1 MAKSGLPNIL
11 FLGIDSLRRDHMSGY
26 GYPRL
31 TSPHM
36 DKIAAGGVLFEDA
49 FSPHIPTT
57 PGYANMLTGLD
68 VFGTDRVSLR
78 EPGPISDEI
87 PTLPEILRGAGYVS
101 EGIGLDDRLCKGF
114 DAYHG
119 FAGGW
124 GGWESRPLR
133 KAEELN
139 AVALPILERL
149 SAGERPW
156 LLFLRHMDPHSP
168 YLPPAPYD
176 RMFYQGDE
184 CAPGNDSMQPVWDFK
199 PFAEYFKS
207 WMPPGLTDKDWVI
220 AQYDGEIA
228 YMDACIAQL
237 LTKLDQLGVAGDT
250 LVVITSDH
258 GETLYDHGCWFDHH
272 SMYDPTLVVPLIW
285 RWPGHL
291 PEGRRVRGMCT
302 LYDIVPSLLEL
313 IGVETP
319 HHFDGRSLWELLRGE
334 RVANYS
340 EIFITECTW
349 MRKHGVRT
357 QEWKYIEALE
367 PDFHGFPPREL
378 YNLINDPLE
387 NCNIIERE
395 PEIADALQKR
405 MMAHIGRREAET
417 GRPHPIQRWEL
428 GLELSIGGVAQAEKL
443 QAKDEKE

>member
-1 MAKSGLPNIL
+1 MANSSRPNIL
-11 FLGIDSLRRDHMSGY
+11 FFGIDSLRRDHMSGY

-31 TSPHM
+31 TSPHL
-36 DKIAAGGVLFEDA
+36 DKLAAGGVLFEDA

-78 EPGPISDEI
+78 EPGPIMDEVA
-87 PTLPEILRGAGYVS
+87 TLPEILKAAGYVCES
-101 EGIGLDDRLCKGF
+101 IGLDDRLCKGF
-114 DAYHG
+114 DQYHG

-124 GGWESRPLR
+124 GGWDSRPLR

-149 SAGERPW
+149 AAGDEPW

-168 YLPPAPYD
+168 YLPPEPFD

-184 CAPGNDSMQPVWDFK
+184 CAPGNDSMQPVWVFK

-207 WMPPGLTDKDWVI
+207 WMPPGITDKDWVI

-228 YMDACIAQL
+228 YMDVCIAQL
-237 LTKLDQLGVAGDT
+237 LTKLERLGVAEDT
-250 LVVITSDH
+250 LIVITADH

-285 RWPGHL
+285 NWPGHL
-291 PEGRRVRGMCT
+291 PEGKRVRGMCT
-302 LYDIVPSLLEL
+302 LYDIVPSLLDL
-313 IGVETP
+313 IGLETP
-319 HHFDGRSLWELLRGE
+319 HRFDGKNLWELMRGE
-334 RVANYS
+334 RVANYN

-378 YNLINDPLE
+378 YNLIKDPEE
-387 NCNIIERE
+387 NRNVIDQE

-405 MMAHIGRREAET
+405 MQAYIAKRESET
-417 GRPHPIQRWEL
+417 GRPHPILRWEL
-428 GLELSIGGVAQAEKL
+428 GLGLSIGGVAQAQKL
-443 QAKDEKE
+443 QAKDEE

>member
-1 MAKSGLPNIL
+1 VGNSSRPNIL

-31 TSPHM
+31 TSPHL
-36 DKIAAGGVLFEDA
+36 DKLAAGGVLFEDA

-78 EPGPISDEI
+78 EPGPIMDEVV
-87 PTLPEILRGAGYVS
+87 TLPEILKAAGYVC

-114 DAYHG
+114 DQYHG

-124 GGWESRPLR
+124 GGWDSRPLR
-133 KAEELN
+133 KAEQLN
-139 AVALPILERL
+139 AVALPILERF
-149 SAGERPW
+149 AGGDEPW
-156 LLFLRHMDPHSP
+156 MLFLRHMDPHSP
-168 YLPPAPYD
+168 YLPPEPFD

-184 CAPGNDSMQPVWDFK
+184 CAPGNDSMQPVWVFK

-207 WMPPGLTDKDWVI
+207 WMPPGITDKDWVI

-237 LTKLDQLGVAGDT
+237 LTKLEQLGVAEDT
-250 LVVITSDH
+250 LVVVTADH
-258 GETLYDHGCWFDHH
+258 GETLYDHACWFDHH

-285 RWPGHL
+285 NWPGHL
-291 PEGRRVRGMCT
+291 PEGKRVRGMCT
-302 LYDIVPSLLEL
+302 LYDIVPSLLDL
-313 IGVETP
+313 IGLETP
-319 HHFDGRSLWELLRGE
+319 HRFDGKNLWELMRRE
-334 RVANYS
+334 RVANYN

-378 YNLINDPLE
+378 YNLIKDPQE
-387 NCNIIERE
+387 NRNVIDRE

-405 MMAHIGRREAET
+405 MQAYIAKRESET
-417 GRPHPIQRWEL
+417 GRPHPILRWEL
-428 GLELSIGGVAQAEKL
+428 GLELSIGGVAQAQKL
-443 QAKDEKE
+443 QAKDEK

>member
-1 MAKSGLPNIL
+1 MASSSRPNIL
-11 FLGIDSLRRDHMSGY
+11 FFGIDSLRRDHMSGY

-31 TSPHM
+31 TSPHL
-36 DKIAAGGVLFEDA
+36 DKIAAGGVLFEDS

-57 PGYANMLTGLD
+57 PGYASMLTGLD

-78 EPGPISDEI
+78 EAGAIMDEI
-87 PTLPEILRGAGYVS
+87 ATLPEILRTAGYVS
-101 EGIGLDDRLCKGF
+101 EALGLDDRLCKGF
-114 DAYHG
+114 DQYHG

-124 GGWESRPLR
+124 GGWDNRPLR

-139 AVALPILERL
+139 AVALPILDRL
-149 SAGERPW
+149 CGGSEPW

-184 CAPGNDSMQPVWDFK
+184 CAPGNDSMQPVWDFL

-207 WMPPGLTDKDWVI
+207 WMPPGITDKDWVI

-228 YMDACIAQL
+228 YMDACIVQL
-237 LTKLDQLGVAGDT
+237 LTKLEQLGVAEDT
-250 LVVITSDH
+250 LIVITSDH
-258 GETLYDHGCWFDHH
+258 GETLYDHDCWFDHH
-272 SMYDPTLVVPLIW
+272 SMYDPTLAVPLIW

-291 PEGRRVRGMCT
+291 PEGKRVRGMCT
-302 LYDIVPSLLEL
+302 LYDIVPSLLDL
-313 IGVETP
+313 IGLETP
-319 HHFDGRSLWELLRGE
+319 TRFDGRDLWGLMRGE

-378 YNLINDPLE
+378 YNLIRDPGE
-387 NCNIIERE
+387 NCNIIDRE
-395 PEIADALQKR
+395 PEIADALRKR
-405 MMAHIGRREAET
+405 MMDYIAKRESET
-417 GRPHPIQRWEL
+417 GRPHPIMRWEL
-428 GLELSIGGVAQAEKL
+428 GLELSIGGVAQAQKL
-443 QAKDEKE
+443 QAKDEE